1 MKLFHPIVVL
11 VSLFTAYSIMQA
23 MCIQPPLFVGMAGG
37 YQGLRTYKEPLLSS
51 LEEDESSDGVVEVEP
66 SFIQLE
72 IMDNDF
78 RRNP

>member
-1 MKLFHPIVVL
+1 
-11 VSLFTAYSIMQA
+11 
-23 MCIQPPLFVGMAGG
+23 MCILAAILRNYYRMYFPGMAGA
-37 YQGLRTYKEPLLSS
+37 YQGVRTYKEPLLSS

-78 RRNP
+78 RRNPLIICKSNG